1 MPLLVGLDL
10 SASNLGGCAVLAL
23 CMLSLYALCLHID
36 KHAVPEL
43 RVQAALLRLNLP
55 ASGTPDVPLGF
66 HTVAMH
72 HQATCCWEHV

>member
-10 SASNLGGCAVLAL
+10 SASNLGGRPVLAL
-23 CMLSLYALCLHID
+23 CMLSLYALCLHIH

-43 RVQAALLRLNLP
+43 RLQAARLQLNLW

-66 HTVAMH
+66 HSVAMH
-72 HQATCCWEHV
+72 HQAT